1 MYSIEHTYIYIF
13 NISIFFIY
21 RYSFERW
28 PEILVI
34 HMKRFAPTGSYR
46 AKLTSNIHAPLRNLD
61 LRYLLIYYFAS
72 NLSHHQYCLYHGLNG
87 PGILLKR
94 CCHLKDFLKVS
105 FFQKVRCVFQI
116 SKSQI
121 KNIQK
126 QERKGFRSMIASSQ
140 FRNLAIW
147 QLGNLAT

>member
-1 MYSIEHTYIYIF
+1 MISGQSWVRIWCGTWNLNLESYLMCIHSFIF

-61 LRYLLIYYFAS
+61 LRYLLIYYVLHIEFIRNINTVPITVPMDWVLTS
-72 NLSHHQYCLYHGLNG
+72 LYLS
-87 PGILLKR
+87 KR
-94 CCHLKDFLKVS
+94 LS
-105 FFQKVRCVFQI
+105 
-116 SKSQI
+116 
-121 KNIQK
+121 
-126 QERKGFRSMIASSQ
+126 KGFCCSLFNDNTSY
-140 FRNLAIW
+140 
-147 QLGNLAT
+147 

>member
-61 LRYLLIYYFAS
+61 LRYLLIYYFTS
-72 NLSHHQYCLYHGLNG
+72 NLFAPSILSLSRSQWTGYSPQTVLSLEGLSKGVFFSESPMCFSNLKISNKKYSKTRTK
-87 PGILLKR
+87 GISL
-94 CCHLKDFLKVS
+94 HD
-105 FFQKVRCVFQI
+105 
-116 SKSQI
+116 
-121 KNIQK
+121 
-126 QERKGFRSMIASSQ
+126 RKFTI
-140 FRNLAIW
+140 
-147 QLGNLAT
+147 